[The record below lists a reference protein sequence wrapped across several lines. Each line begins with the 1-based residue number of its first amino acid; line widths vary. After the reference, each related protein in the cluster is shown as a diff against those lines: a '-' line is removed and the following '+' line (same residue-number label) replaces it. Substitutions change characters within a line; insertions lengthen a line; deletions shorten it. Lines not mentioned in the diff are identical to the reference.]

1 MTKAILELAKTISPK
16 TIAAC
21 KERDIAAENEAKYG
35 GGEQDAVNDISA
47 VYRDI
52 AAGFDNGRC
61 TTRQGTYRHFK
72 RTYHGTRNRKD
83 I

>member
-1 MTKAILELAKTISPK
+1 MTKAIRELAKTISPK

-21 KERDIAAENEAKYG
+21 LKRDIAAENEAKYG
-35 GGEQDAVNDISA
+35 DGDVQPLNHITA

-52 AAGFDNGRC
+52 EVGFNNGRC

-72 RTYHGTRNRKD
+72 RTYHGTMNRKD